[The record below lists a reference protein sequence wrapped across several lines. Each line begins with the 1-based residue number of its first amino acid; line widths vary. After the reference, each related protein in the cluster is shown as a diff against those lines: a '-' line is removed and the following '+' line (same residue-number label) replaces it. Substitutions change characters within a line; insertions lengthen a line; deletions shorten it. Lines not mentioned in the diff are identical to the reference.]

1 MAAEEQQSKP
11 LIVNVPLD
19 KPQLSKI
26 ALLLRHEQSQIALR
40 VYDCESVVEQYKK
53 EVNGM
58 LESEI
63 DPVKVRLMKETQAV
77 IKYLKEELDMIEVAE
92 QSILSSLMNLDNNN
106 K

>member
-1 MAAEEQQSKP
+1 VTAEEKP

-19 KPQLSKI
+19 EPQLRKI

-40 VYDCESVVEQYKK
+40 IYDCENVVEQYKK
-53 EVNGM
+53 EFNGKQ
-58 LESEI
+58 ESEI

-77 IKYLKEELDMIEVAE
+77 IKYLKDELDMLEVAE
-92 QSILSSLMNLDNNN
+92 RSITSSLMHLQNS